1 MEKDQFVSNLKNI
14 TKRVNQLKDNL
25 KTEEAT
31 KTSLIMPFFQALG
44 YDVFNPM
51 EFVPEF
57 IADFGIKKGEKVDY
71 AIVINE
77 KLQMLIEAKG
87 INEPLTKHDSQL
99 FRYFGT
105 TDVKFSILTNG
116 EIYEFFTD
124 LDKPNKMDTTPFL
137 TVNLSKLR
145 EPQINELFKFTKDN
159 FDVDKITS
167 TASELKYVNQVKE
180 YIAKEQKNPS
190 VDFTKYIMGEVYE
203 GRKTENA
210 IDEFKPVISK
220 AIAQFITEKVN
231 DKLSSALNTQ
241 VSLKDDSEQK
251 REQSKPDSQEAEIET
266 TPQEIEA
273 YATTK
278 IILKDVVDQK
288 RITYRDNLSY
298 FNVLLDDN
306 IRKWILRVYFTNT
319 HNFIILNDEQNT
331 KLDFDI
337 PTDIAQYSDKIIS
350 VVKDKG

>member
-1 MEKDQFVSNLKNI
+1 MEKDQFISNLKNI
-14 TKRVNQLKDNL
+14 TKRVMQLKDTL

-87 INEPLTKHDSQL
+87 VNELLTKHDSQL

-124 LDKPNKMDTTPFL
+124 LEKPNKMDATPFL

-145 EPQINELFKFTKDN
+145 EAQINELFKFTKDN
-159 FDVDKITS
+159 FDVEKITS

-180 YIAKEQKNPS
+180 YIDKEQQKPS
-190 VDFTKYIMGEVYE
+190 VDFTKYIMGKVYE

-210 IDEFKPVISK
+210 IDEFKPIISK

-231 DKLSSALNTQ
+231 DKLSSALNTS
-241 VSLKDDSEQK
+241 VTLKDDPDTENKQK
-251 REQSKPDSQEAEIET
+251 SNSDNIET
-266 TPQEIEA
+266 TPEEIEA
-273 YATTK
+273 YATVK
-278 IILKDVVDQK
+278 IILKDVVEPT
-288 RITYRDNLSY
+288 RLTYRDNLSY

-306 IRKWILRVYFTNT
+306 IRKWILRVFFTNA
-319 HNFIILNDEQNT
+319 HNFIVLNNKTNT
-331 KLDFDI
+331 KLDFSV
-337 PTDIAQYSDKIIS
+337 PTDLVQYAEQITN
-350 VVKDKG
+350 VVKEKL